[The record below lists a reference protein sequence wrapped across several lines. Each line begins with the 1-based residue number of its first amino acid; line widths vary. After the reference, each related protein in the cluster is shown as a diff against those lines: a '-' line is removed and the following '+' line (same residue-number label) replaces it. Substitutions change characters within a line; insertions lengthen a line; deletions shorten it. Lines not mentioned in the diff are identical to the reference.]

1 MRSEVRSALAKVRAR
16 CVHLPIVTA
25 TAIAAVIVTA
35 LRYRVFT
42 HDLPLTSALRYGFS
56 GRALT
61 MGHWS
66 TLVTSQFLS
75 RDAFMAVS
83 LALSLA
89 LMLGVYEAVV
99 GTWRALVVTVVTAMA
114 GPLLVAAALG
124 LGSALGNSFAARAFS
139 TLDYGASA
147 VTAGAGGALVAV
159 LGMRRLRWFAV
170 FWVVVGLLLHHQ
182 LADWEHVG
190 SFAVGYGLGHLL
202 GAAPL
207 RAAARDRRRASA
219 WLRPRWLV
227 APVVVPALLVG
238 ALLGN
243 AIVPPTGHVSL
254 FAAGFA
260 SKNADPAQV
269 QSISYP
275 APSLSGMHQALVML
289 PAGYDR
295 STARY
300 PVVEMLHGRPGT
312 PNDIFAGLDP
322 IGAAAAA
329 AVPPF
334 IGVAPDGHGPAVFEG
349 QWADT
354 SRQRLGTAVSV
365 DLRRYVDAHYRSN
378 GHWSVSGLSDGGYGA
393 AYLASRTP
401 GQYDSVCSMSGSFTA
416 AGPAF
421 VGQSRAVL
429 DAVSPI
435 LHARAGGPRTLLI
448 VGRADPRVVRDALG
462 YAQALQRARQS
473 VQTVAVPGG
482 HTWSVWK
489 SAFPRC
495 LAFMLGPSAPP
506 SSAPRPACPTVRFAA
521 AASCAPSRR
530 AACGAR

>member
-1 MRSEVRSALAKVRAR
+1 
-16 CVHLPIVTA
+16 VHLPIVTA
-25 TAIAAVIVTA
+25 TAIGAVIVTA

-42 HDLPLTSALRYGFS
+42 HDLPLTTALRYGFS

-99 GTWRALVVTVVTAMA
+99 GSWRALVVILVTAVT
-114 GPLLVAAALG
+114 GPLFVAGGLG
-124 LGSALGNSFAARAFS
+124 LGSALGNAFASRAFS

-159 LGMRRLRWFAV
+159 LGLRRLRWFAI
-170 FWVVVGLLLHHQ
+170 FWVAIGLLLHHQ
-182 LADWEHVG
+182 LADWEHLG
-190 SFAVGYGLGHLL
+190 SFVVGYGLGHLL
-202 GAAPL
+202 GAAPVP
-207 RAAARDRRRASA
+207 AAARVRRHTSTSF
-219 WLRPRWLV
+219 RPRWLV
-227 APVVVPALLVG
+227 APVVGLAVVVG
-238 ALLGN
+238 AFLGN
-243 AIVPPTGHVSL
+243 AIVPPTGNVSL
-254 FAAGFA
+254 FATGFA
-260 SKNADPAQV
+260 STADPARIV
-269 QSISYP
+269 SITYP
-275 APSLSGMHQALVML
+275 APSLGGLHQALLML
-289 PAGYDR
+289 PAGYDH

-354 SRQRLGTAVSV
+354 SRQQLGTAVSA
-365 DLRRYVDAHYRSN
+365 DLQRYLDAHYRTN
-378 GHWSVSGLSDGGYGA
+378 GHWSVTGLSDGGYGA
-393 AYLASRTP
+393 AYLGSLLP
-401 GQYDSVCSMSGSFTA
+401 GRYDSVCSMSGSFSA
-416 AGPAF
+416 DGPAF
-421 VGQSRAVL
+421 AGQSRQVL
-429 DAVSPI
+429 DADSPI
-435 LHARAGGPRTLLI
+435 LHARAGGPRTLL
-448 VGRADPRVVRDALG
+448 VAGRDDTAIVRDALS
-462 YAQALQRARQS
+462 YTQALQRVGQS
-473 VQTVAVPGG
+473 VQTVVVPGG
-482 HTWSVWK
+482 HTWAVWK

-495 LAFMLGPSAPP
+495 LAFMLGPDAPTP
-506 SSAPRPACPTVRFAA
+506 PTRPACPTLRFAA

-530 AACGAR
+530 AMCAARSRAGSAGRA